1 MSGFDTV
8 ITAVL
13 PVFVVVLMGLALR
26 KINWL
31 TEEADQSLIRLTVNI
46 LQPAL
51 ILDSVL
57 KNDALKQASN
67 VVLPPALGFGLCAAG
82 MLVAFFLAK
91 VWGLKERQ
99 SAGTFGLCAGLQNYG
114 YVPIP
119 LVIALFHPET
129 LGVLFVHNLG
139 VDTAMWTIGLMM
151 IRPPG
156 QGAAWKRLLSA
167 PVLAIVAGVVLNF
180 TEAYHFIPRF
190 AMDTIHMVGL
200 CALPM
205 GLILVGATMADQLKG
220 FQSRQGLGVMAGA
233 CVVRL
238 GLLPLLFLVVAKYAP
253 LSIELKRVLVVQ
265 AAMPSAVFPVVMAKH
280 FGGDQGTAIRVVA
293 ATAIVSLLT
302 IPLWLKFGLE
312 WVGGN

>member
-13 PVFVVVLMGLALR
+13 PVFVVVLTGLTLR
-26 KINWL
+26 MVNWL
-31 TEEADQSLIRLTVNI
+31 SEEADQSLIRLTVNI

-57 KNDALKQASN
+57 KNDALKQAAN
-67 VVLPPALGFGLCAAG
+67 VVMPPALGFGLCATG
-82 MLVAFFLAK
+82 MMVAFLLARTL
-91 VWGLKERQ
+91 GLKSRE

-119 LVIALFHPET
+119 LIMALFDQET

-139 VDTAMWTIGLMM
+139 VDTAMWTVGLMM
-151 IRPPG
+151 LRPPG

-167 PVLAIVAGVVLNF
+167 PVLAIVTGVILNAAG
-180 TEAYHFIPRF
+180 AYHFIPKF
-190 AMDTIHMVGL
+190 ILDTIHMVGQ

-220 FQSRQGLGVMAGA
+220 FQSRKGFGVMAGA
-233 CVVRL
+233 CTVRL

-253 LSIELKRVLVVQ
+253 LSVELKRVLVVQ
-265 AAMPSAVFPVVMAKH
+265 AAMPSAIFPVVMAKH

-293 ATAIVSLLT
+293 ATAIVSLVT
-302 IPLWLKFGLE
+302 IPFWLKFGLE

>member
-13 PVFVVVLMGLALR
+13 PVFVVVLMGLGLR

-31 TEEADQSLIRLTVNI
+31 TEEADHSLIRLTVNI

-67 VVLPPALGFGLCAAG
+67 VVLPPALGFGLCAMG
-82 MLVAFFLAK
+82 MLAAFFLAK
-91 VWGLKERQ
+91 IWGLKDRQ

-151 IRPPG
+151 LRPPG

-167 PVLAIVAGVVLNF
+167 PVLAIVAGVILNF
-180 TEAYHFIPRF
+180 TETYRFIPRF

-233 CVVRL
+233 CVVKL
-238 GLLPLLFLVVAKYAP
+238 GLLPVLFLVVAKYAP

-293 ATAIVSLLT
+293 ATAIVSLVT
-302 IPLWLKFGLE
+302 IPFWLKFGLD
-312 WVGGN
+312 WVGVN